1 MTHKQQPPRDEA
13 EEREWALQEQ
23 ALRAERLKLDP
34 SRDKELQRYRT
45 VMHALRQPL
54 DENLPPDFAAQIAAQ
69 VRRTNTADTRLEQWL
84 SGALL
89 GVLAVMLIGL
99 TARHGYAWLQ
109 LGRALLSAQGWLN
122 PWLLALVVC
131 LVLPGIWEWVTPTP
145 GTPRQ
150 RRLG

>member
-1 MTHKQQPPRDEA
+1 MTHQPQPPRNEA

-34 SRDKELQRYRT
+34 SKDAELQRYRT

-54 DENLPPDFAAQIAAQ
+54 DENLPPDFAAQMAAQ
-69 VRRTNTADTRLEQWL
+69 VRRTGAADTRLELWL
-84 SGALL
+84 SGTLF
-89 GVLAVMLIGL
+89 GVLAAMLIGL
-99 TARHGYAWLQ
+99 AMLYGQAWLQ

-122 PWLLALVVC
+122 PWVLALVVC
-131 LVLPGIWEWVTPTP
+131 LLLPGALGWAPSSPKTSPH
-145 GTPRQ
+145 